1 MTLYEDRKI
10 KSLAGYE
17 ILDSRGNPTI
27 EVDCIL
33 NCGVIGRAAVPSG
46 ASTGIYEALEL
57 RDQDT
62 KRYLGKGVLKAIK
75 NIEEIISNKIVGMD
89 ALNQKLIDETLI
101 ELDATPNK
109 AKLGA
114 NAILGV
120 SMAVCRAGAEY
131 LRIPLYRYL
140 GGIHG
145 NTLPIPMFNVINGG
159 VHSPNNLD
167 VQEYM
172 IVPAIGFSF
181 AEMLRIGAE
190 VYHTLKKNLSAKDRI
205 TALGDE
211 GGFAADFSS
220 NEEPLQIIL
229 ESIEQA
235 GYEPGKDVFLAI
247 DAAASEFYRDG
258 KYHLELDDNVLTAR
272 ELIAIYE
279 QWVKEYPIISIE
291 DGIAQDDWLGWQEFT
306 KILGNKIQIVGDD
319 IFVTNLERFKKGIEQ
334 HIANAILIKLNQ
346 IGTVTETLSCIEY
359 AKTHNYR
366 TIISHRSGETS
377 DTFIADLAVATN
389 AGQIKTGA
397 PARGER
403 TAKYNRLLRIE
414 KEIIET
420 K

>member
-1 MTLYEDRKI
+1 MIRCDNSKI
-10 KSLAGYE
+10 KSLIGYE

-27 EVDCIL
+27 EVDCVL
-33 NCGVIGRAAVPSG
+33 ECGVIGRAAVPSG

-57 RDQDT
+57 RDQDK

-75 NIEEIISNKIVGMD
+75 NIEEISKKIVGMD

-101 ELDATPNK
+101 ELDGTPNK
-109 AKLGA
+109 ANLGA

-120 SMAVCRAGAEY
+120 SMAVCRAGAEF

-140 GGIHG
+140 GGING
-145 NTLPIPMFNVINGG
+145 NTLPVPMLNVINGG

-172 IVPAIGFSF
+172 IVPSSKFSF
-181 AEMLRIGAE
+181 AEMIRISAE
-190 VYHTLKKNLSAKDRI
+190 VYHTLKKNLSAKDRT
-205 TALGDE
+205 TAIGDE
-211 GGFAADFSS
+211 GGFASDFIS

-235 GYEPGKDVFLAI
+235 GYEPGKDVFLAL
-247 DAAASEFYRDG
+247 DPAASEFYRDG
-258 KYHLELDDNVLTAR
+258 KYHLELDDKILSSE
-272 ELIAIYE
+272 ELIDIYD
-279 QWVKEYPIISIE
+279 QWVSKYPIISIE
-291 DGIAQDDWLGWQEFT
+291 DGFAQDDFLGWQAFT
-306 KILGNKIQIVGDD
+306 KALGNKIQIVGDD

-334 HIANAILIKLNQ
+334 NIANAILIKLNQ
-346 IGTVTETLSCIEY
+346 IGTVTETLNCIEY
-359 AKTHNYR
+359 AKSHNYR
-366 TIISHRSGETS
+366 TVISHRSGETS

-414 KEIIET
+414 KELILNH
-420 K
+420 